1 MNLLQ
6 CSALALVLSVS
17 TVYADKPSHAGKEK
31 KEKKQKKEKHQKK
44 QKHKKEHKKNFSS
57 YEKGHIQDYYHNL
70 PRGLAKK
77 LKRTGELPPGW
88 QKKVSVG
95 QAMPSDYLQY
105 ASPVPYELE
114 SQLSVGPIGS
124 KLLQLSDRVIRV
136 EAGTNMILDAFK
148 F

>member
-17 TVYADKPSHAGKEK
+17 TVHADKPSHAGKEK
-31 KEKKQKKEKHQKK
+31 KEKKQKHQKK
-44 QKHKKEHKKNFSS
+44 QKHKKEHKKHFSS
-57 YEKGHIQDYYHNL
+57 HEKGDIQKYYHNL

-77 LKRTGELPPGW
+77 LRRTGELPRGW
-88 QKKVSVG
+88 EKKVSVG
-95 QAMPSDYLQY
+95 QAIPNEYLQY

-114 SQLSVGPIGS
+114 TQLSVGPIGS

-136 EAGTNMILDAFK
+136 EAGTNMILDAIK

>member
-6 CSALALVLSVS
+6 CGALALVLSVS

-31 KEKKQKKEKHQKK
+31 KEKKQK
-44 QKHKKEHKKNFSS
+44 HKKSKQYKKEYTKNFST
-57 YEKGHIQDYYHNL
+57 YERGHVKEYYHNL

-77 LKRTGELPPGW
+77 LRRTGELPVGW

-95 QAMPSDYLQY
+95 QTMPRAYLEY
-105 ASPVPYELE
+105 ATPVPYELE

-136 EAGTNMILDAFK
+136 ETGTNMILDAIK